1 MIFVVPPLKRRVFR
15 DMPTSAHVGFCS
27 HRTRCRLGLTRCRT
41 RCENAYSTS
50 DPTSAWTDPMSDPM
64 WKDALDIGPDIGL
77 ARPDVRSDVGPP
89 PLWNVLVRRPTW
101 VDIGRHGP
109 TWADI
114 DRYRLRHRPTWADTA
129 DISRHRPTWADIG
142 SDMGRHRPTSVA
154 ISRHRRTLVRQKP
167 LTREVKVNVWNA
179 KPYKRQVNVNFGEV
193 TPWNIQ

>member
-64 WKDALDIGPDIGL
+64 WKDALDIGP
-77 ARPDVRSDVGPP
+77 
-89 PLWNVLVRRPTW
+89 
-101 VDIGRHGP
+101 P